1 MGKAADAF
9 RTISEVADWLDVPAH
24 VLRFWES
31 KFTQVKPV
39 KRAGGRR
46 YYRPADMALLGGIKV
61 LLHDQGMTIK
71 GAQKYLRENGIQQ
84 VADMSPPLDEESQG
98 AESGIALD
106 VAPSPAKPAEVVTF
120 ARPAEPQDTET
131 DTSAEEIDA
140 EPQGSLWS
148 QDSTK
153 PEATAPLPEPMS
165 ETAPIDTPADPEIEQ
180 DTTGQTPAPEPEP
193 VLEPEPATEA
203 TESAPPTETA
213 STKADP
219 SPDDTAAAP
228 SPPRDLPADPTD
240 HIDAAPGLLTAI
252 GALPRPISPECAAR
266 LAPLVANLRAHVA
279 AHTKDR

>member
-84 VADMSPPLDEESQG
+84 VANMSPPLEDSQG
-98 AESGIALD
+98 EVSDIALD
-106 VAPSPAKPAEVVTF
+106 VAPSPAKPAEVVAFT
-120 ARPAEPQDTET
+120 RPAEPQDTET
-131 DTSAEEIDA
+131 DTSADEINTD
-140 EPQGSLWS
+140 PQGNLWS
-148 QDSTK
+148 EGDATT
-153 PEATAPLPEPMS
+153 EAAAPLSDPTP
-165 ETAPIDTPADPEIEQ
+165 ETAPTDPTTDPEVEQ
-180 DTTGQTPAPEPEP
+180 LSTEPSSAPEPESVVEP
-193 VLEPEPATEA
+193 VPAAETTELSSSEEENPVTAEP
-203 TESAPPTETA
+203 SL
-213 STKADP
+213 
-219 SPDDTAAAP
+219 DDSAAA
-228 SPPRDLPADPTD
+228 SPPALDLPADPSD
-240 HIDAAPGLLTAI
+240 QIDAAPGLLTAI
-252 GALPRPISPECAAR
+252 GTLPRPVTPDCAAR

>member
-1 MGKAADAF
+1 
-9 RTISEVADWLDVPAH
+9 
-24 VLRFWES
+24 
-31 KFTQVKPV
+31 
-39 KRAGGRR
+39 
-46 YYRPADMALLGGIKV
+46 MALLGGIKV

-106 VAPSPAKPAEVVTF
+106 VAPSPAKPAEVVAFT
-120 ARPAEPQDTET
+120 RPAEPHDTDA
-131 DTSAEEIDA
+131 DTPPEKINA

-266 LAPLVANLRAHVA
+266 LAPLVANLRAHIA